1 MNREAL
7 IHKEGWLLMVGQDSN
22 LLNRHTVKAVLDGG
36 LLLKD
41 IVCLVDTMNQV
52 DWIIH
57 PMAWLLIRTYWQW
70 RRA

>member
-1 MNREAL
+1 M
-7 IHKEGWLLMVGQDSN
+7 GQDAN
-22 LLNRHTVKAVLDGG
+22 LLNRHTVEVVLDDG

-57 PMAWLLIRTYWQW
+57 PMAGL
-70 RRA
+70 AD